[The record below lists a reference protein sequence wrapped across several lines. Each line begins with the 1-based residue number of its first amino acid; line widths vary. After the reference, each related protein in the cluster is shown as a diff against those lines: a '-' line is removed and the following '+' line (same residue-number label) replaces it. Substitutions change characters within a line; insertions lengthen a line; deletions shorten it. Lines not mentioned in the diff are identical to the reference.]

1 MNTLLVKFLV
11 GKFCTNE
18 ITLALNAVQLSL
30 WDISKVNER
39 QDEELVWGIEG
50 KKSGFT
56 LFSLSQ
62 LLEATSNFSDENKL
76 GQGGFGPV
84 YKVKIHAWVYNSTYR
99 MT

>member
-1 MNTLLVKFLV
+1 VSYEHYALVRLSVNKFLYQWIILSV
-11 GKFCTNE
+11 
-18 ITLALNAVQLSL
+18 NAVKLSL
-30 WDISKVNER
+30 CDISKVNEH

-84 YKVKIHAWVYNSTYR
+84 YKVKNHSWVYTEN
-99 MT
+99 